1 MTVVQ
6 FMPSRTKLERF
17 MACCFVRRSCGSDQV
32 MRSSETAHLKTGVR
46 AWSQP
51 SADGSNGPRPMAR
64 KKTTKK
70 NSAAKKTSAKAKKAP
85 SSRKRKKASVKK
97 TSASLGRP
105 RIAGTAELDLEFKG
119 DFGARQ
125 IFQFLDVQTFKELE
139 EFSPQEITDRV
150 ITPLVQ
156 AVERIRK

>member
-1 MTVVQ
+1 
-6 FMPSRTKLERF
+6 
-17 MACCFVRRSCGSDQV
+17 
-32 MRSSETAHLKTGVR
+32 
-46 AWSQP
+46 
-51 SADGSNGPRPMAR
+51 MAR
-64 KKTTKK
+64 KKT
-70 NSAAKKTSAKAKKAP
+70 NSKTAAARKKTTTAKKAS
-85 SSRKRKKASVKK
+85 SSRKGKKAATRK
-97 TSASLGRP
+97 TSTSLGRP

-156 AVERIRK
+156 AVERIRKQLAMANRHLAGDRKFARAFQAELSKVTGAARR

>member
-1 MTVVQ
+1 
-6 FMPSRTKLERF
+6 
-17 MACCFVRRSCGSDQV
+17 
-32 MRSSETAHLKTGVR
+32 
-46 AWSQP
+46 
-51 SADGSNGPRPMAR
+51 MAR

-85 SSRKRKKASVKK
+85 SSRKRKKASAKK

-156 AVERIRK
+156 AVERIRKQLAMANRHLAGDQKFARSFQDALAEVTGATRK